1 MLKIRGQLKSILSRI
16 RVREEEF
23 LLIVKIFIAGLDNF
37 KVTKIP
43 CQIVYW
49 FNKDEEYKALL
60 IAFVLVGKPDQR
72 E

>member
-1 MLKIRGQLKSILSRI
+1 LKSILSGV
-16 RVREEEF
+16 RVKEEEF
-23 LLIVKIFIAGLDNF
+23 LSIVKIFTAGLDNF

-60 IAFVLVGKPDQR
+60 IAFILIGKPD
-72 E
+72 